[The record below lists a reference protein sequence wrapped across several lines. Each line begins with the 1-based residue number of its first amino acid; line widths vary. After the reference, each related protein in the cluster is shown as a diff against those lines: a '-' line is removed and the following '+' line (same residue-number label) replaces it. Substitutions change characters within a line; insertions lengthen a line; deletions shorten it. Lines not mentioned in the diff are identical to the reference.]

1 MTGIAGVAIAGLF
14 AATVGQAIVTGE
26 VPAVMAELPLG
37 AMPVVPAAIGVFVA
51 GAAVVSLLAWLIG
64 MLVFVVA
71 GWRKRHRR
79 NA

>member
-1 MTGIAGVAIAGLF
+1 
-14 AATVGQAIVTGE
+14 
-26 VPAVMAELPLG
+26 
-37 AMPVVPAAIGVFVA
+37 MPVIPAAIGVFVA